1 MMSKSSILKE
11 IQEVYNGPGVDKWKH
26 NCLLCFS
33 VFPQN
38 AVIKKKALV
47 HWWVGE
53 GFLSDTSAEDK
64 GNNLFEEFIASGIIE
79 RVPKKRRPSS
89 ELCKMHPLIRYAVIR
104 LAETNNFTRFHPNG
118 NPTADFSDKKNKRG
132 FLVKTEEGYS
142 SLRELTYG
150 FRLKVEKVETLFN
163 VSEPYVDL
171 REDSLSEMK
180 NLKVLQ
186 LGRYQESTKQVVEVD
201 DTEFLNDLQKMK
213 HLRYFSLRGITR
225 VTVLPKSICKLTK
238 LIIVDL
244 HACHYLES
252 LPEGIGSLTNL
263 TWLDISGCHLISHMP
278 AGLAKLSKLQVLH
291 GFLIGKPPKG
301 KTTVPDDQKVCK
313 LEDLANLANLKKLSL
328 NVDVRC
334 KDKALQAEELKS
346 LSKFQNLVSLSV
358 EWSEKE
364 QRIEEGNSTNTTTTS
379 PGSSS
384 LAKLEL
390 RNLPY
395 SEMPDWVK
403 RLNLKNLKK
412 LYVRGGKLSQV
423 LRPVG
428 CEKWKVS
435 ILRLELLSELQMD
448 WQQLLALF
456 PELTYVK
463 KVKCPKLIL
472 FPCDE
477 NGEWASGREADTE
490 HA

>member
-1 MMSKSSILKE
+1 
-11 IQEVYNGPGVDKWKH
+11 
-26 NCLLCFS
+26 
-33 VFPQN
+33 
-38 AVIKKKALV
+38 
-47 HWWVGE
+47 
-53 GFLSDTSAEDK
+53 
-64 GNNLFEEFIASGIIE
+64 
-79 RVPKKRRPSS
+79 
-89 ELCKMHPLIRYAVIR
+89 
-104 LAETNNFTRFHPNG
+104 
-118 NPTADFSDKKNKRG
+118 
-132 FLVKTEEGYS
+132 
-142 SLRELTYG
+142 
-150 FRLKVEKVETLFN
+150 
-163 VSEPYVDL
+163 
-171 REDSLSEMK
+171 
-180 NLKVLQ
+180 
-186 LGRYQESTKQVVEVD
+186 
-201 DTEFLNDLQKMK
+201 
-213 HLRYFSLRGITR
+213 
-225 VTVLPKSICKLTK
+225 
-238 LIIVDL
+238 
-244 HACHYLES
+244 
-252 LPEGIGSLTNL
+252 
-263 TWLDISGCHLISHMP
+263 
-278 AGLAKLSKLQVLH
+278 
-291 GFLIGKPPKG
+291 
-301 KTTVPDDQKVCK
+301 
-313 LEDLANLANLKKLSL
+313 
-328 NVDVRC
+328 
-334 KDKALQAEELKS
+334 
-346 LSKFQNLVSLSV
+346 VSLSV
-358 EWSEKE
+358 EWPEKE
-364 QRIEEGNSTNTTTTS
+364 QRIEQGNSTNTTTTS